1 MIHTRNCLSAVR
13 RLCRLALPAALAA
26 LLLTLNAGPALCWER
41 PAPDPLGY
49 ISNFW
54 GDIKELPTKP
64 LHWSRNQ
71 WLLAEG
77 VTGATGVSLFFDEH
91 IDDYFIKHR
100 PEDLKD
106 ISNAL
111 NDMGDS
117 RYQVPYVAGMWTIGY
132 AAGSMK
138 MRKIAGDTM
147 EASVIAGLM
156 INPVL
161 NYLTGRKLPVM
172 GEPADKFRPFTWRRY
187 SFPSGHAA
195 SAFALAA
202 VLDVDLRDT
211 FGYWHLP
218 VVYGAALCVAESR
231 LYNRAHYLS
240 DVIAGSAIG
249 WAVGTWVASKD
260 RSGAQAPK
268 EQEKPGPSLSLTPS
282 VNGLYASLSF

>member
-1 MIHTRNCLSAVR
+1 MNTRISAPFS
-13 RLCRLALPAALAA
+13 RLRGKALVIAASAAA
-26 LLLTLNAGPALCWER
+26 LLQGASPALCGER

-49 ISNFW
+49 ASRFW

-71 WLLAEG
+71 WLLAGG
-77 VTGATGVSLFFDEH
+77 VTGATGASLFFDEH

-117 RYQVPYVAGMWTIGY
+117 RYQVPYVAGMWTSGY
-132 AAGSMK
+132 VLNSMT
-138 MRKIAGDTM
+138 MRKIAADTM
-147 EASVIAGLM
+147 EASVIAGLL

-161 NYLTGRKLPVM
+161 NYLSGRRLPKM
-172 GEPADKFRPFTWRRY
+172 GEPANKFRPFTWRRY

-195 SAFALAA
+195 SAFALAS
-202 VLDVDLRDT
+202 VLDVDLRGT

-260 RSGAQAPK
+260 RTGATAPK
-268 EQEKPGPSLSLTPS
+268 KQKKPGPSLSLIPS
-282 VNGLYASLSF
+282 VNGLYASLNF